1 MVGLSLYKLTG
12 IYQELMELASSEPDD
27 IPVGFDQQW
36 FETMEQLQGDIDEK
50 LVGCCK
56 VYKSLDA
63 LQDAIQHEIDE
74 LRLRRTRIENAAAK
88 LKDYV
93 KFNLEQIGDKKRIAG
108 PFTLSICNNSQPSVI
123 VLDLDAVPAKF
134 DKPYERQVSLTAIRD
149 ALKAGEEVPGVDVE
163 RGTHLR
169 IK

>member
-1 MVGLSLYKLTG
+1 MSGLTLYKLTG
-12 IYQELMELASSEPDD
+12 IYQELVELAASEPDD
-27 IPVGFDQQW
+27 NPVGFDQKW
-36 FETMEQLQGDIDEK
+36 FETMEQLDGQIDDK

-63 LQDAIQHEIDE
+63 LQDTIQREIDD
-74 LRLRRTRIENAAAK
+74 LRMRRTRLENAVVK
-88 LKDYV
+88 LKDYI
-93 KFNLEQIGDKKRIAG
+93 KFNMDQIGQKKRIAG

-123 VLDLDAVPAKF
+123 VLDMDAVPTKF
-134 DKPYERQVSLTAIRD
+134 DKPYERQVSLSSIRD
-149 ALKAGEEVPGVDVE
+149 AVKAGESVPGVDIE